1 MQATATN
8 STSSATPGALDA
20 APITGA
26 PPSDAPLASGGAMTA
41 GKLAELLKG
50 ELLGSADVAITG
62 ISAIDQS
69 RPGDLTFIRSPK
81 YAQMWDR
88 SKASVAIVVREVG
101 PPKSVAEGRAL
112 ILVADADLA
121 QLTILSALAPAKAA
135 TTPGIDPT
143 AKVDPTATIDP
154 TARIGP
160 MCVVGA
166 RAKIGARTHLVS
178 GVHVGEDATIGQDTE
193 IGPGSSIMARCVVGN
208 DCHIAG
214 CVVIGAEGFGYTMQP
229 HASGRGKY
237 LVHIPH
243 IGNVTI
249 GDHVD
254 IGANTCI
261 DRAKFGSTS
270 IGSGTKIDNLVQIGH
285 NCRIGRSCIICGQVG
300 LSGSVTLGDGVQLA
314 GRVGVTDNIHIGAMA
329 RVGASAGVM
338 NDIPSGQTW
347 LGAPAMPV
355 KEAARNMALFRRL
368 STIMKKV
375 KLDGP

>member
-1 MQATATN
+1 MQATAP
-8 STSSATPGALDA
+8 TSQTATAPSALSES
-20 APITGA
+20 GA
-26 PPSDAPLASGGAMTA
+26 PSPGPAPFSSGYAMTA

-69 RPGDLTFIRSPK
+69 RPGDLTFIRSTK
-81 YAQMWDR
+81 FAQMWDR

-101 PPKSVAEGRAL
+101 PPKSVAEGRAI
-112 ILVADADLA
+112 ILVPDADVA
-121 QLTILSALAPAKAA
+121 QLAILTALAPASPAPVA
-135 TTPGIDPT
+135 GVDAS
-143 AKVDPTATIDP
+143 AKVDPSASIDP
-154 TARIGP
+154 TARVGP
-160 MCVVGA
+160 MCVIGPRAKVGA
-166 RAKIGARTHLVS
+166 RTNLVS
-178 GVHVGEDATIGQDTE
+178 GVHIGEDATVGHDTS
-193 IGPGSSIMARCVVGN
+193 IGPGSSIMDRCVVGN
-208 DCHIAG
+208 DCRIAG
-214 CVVIGAEGFGYTMQP
+214 CVVIGAEGFGYTLQSHP
-229 HASGRGKY
+229 SGRGKY
-237 LVHIPH
+237 LVHFPH

-285 NCRIGRSCIICGQVG
+285 NCRIGRSCVICGQVG

-347 LGAPAMPV
+347 LGAPAMPA
-355 KEAARNMALFRRL
+355 KEAVRNMALFRRL
-368 STIMKKV
+368 SQIMKKV